1 MKPGQDMIVT
11 GYIGLEGTVLA
22 VEKLEARLKKTLPQ
36 DLLDTARSFRE
47 YLKASPEA
55 AVARQHGEIA
65 MQEVRNGG
73 IFAAL
78 WELAEAHKIGMTV
91 YLKKIPVRQETIEIT
106 ELFDIDPYRMDSK
119 GAVLIGT
126 FHGMELTERL
136 NRAGIPAAV
145 IGRVSKGPERILYNQ
160 EIKRYIEK
168 SVKKEKEA

>member
-1 MKPGQDMIVT
+1 MPKRWEPKT
-11 GYIGLEGTVLA
+11 GED
-22 VEKLEARLKKTLPQ
+22 EN
-36 DLLDTARSFRE
+36 E
-47 YLKASPEA
+47 YYPL
-55 AVARQHGEIA
+55 GE
-65 MQEVRNGG
+65 GG
-73 IFAAL
+73 ILKAL
-78 WELAEAHKIGMTV
+78 WEIADRAGLGLSAELRKLPI
-91 YLKKIPVRQETIEIT
+91 RQETIEIT